1 MTRRWCYTA
10 APDQSLSAAGDSEF
24 AVLNLEG
31 RTVPWDSSP
40 MMKPL
45 QPEPPLVAT
54 AVAAA
59 ATATMV
65 EIALTKP
72 KPAAVAFATL
82 LQFPAY
88 SA

>member
-1 MTRRWCYTA
+1 
-10 APDQSLSAAGDSEF
+10 
-24 AVLNLEG
+24 
-31 RTVPWDSSP
+31 

-45 QPEPPLVAT
+45 QAEPPLVAT

-59 ATATMV
+59 ATTV

-72 KPAAVAFATL
+72 KAAAVAFATL
-82 LQFPAY
+82 LQLLAY